1 MPSIPENIILK
12 SFQDTITDEEAKILN
27 HWLKEK
33 KKNVEYYCQLEEI
46 WNSNKSLS
54 EETIRSGW
62 NRLLTDIEKG
72 ASQKRIDITSRKQK
86 PLLWLRYIAVI
97 FIGGLIASA
106 LWYNYYSFKKEE
118 QEKQVLV
125 QNVLHNRSGVQPIVF
140 PDSSRTWINGS
151 GKVTWPDRFD
161 NNQRVVLL
169 EGKAY
174 FDIKKDTNAPFIV
187 RNENIDIEVTG
198 TELFADFTS
207 GDLMKV
213 VLISGSVSV
222 HCKNENG
229 KESISSL
236 IPGQQADINRTTG
249 EIVVTTTDVDYYVAW
264 KDGTYRFKN
273 VQLKKIAA
281 LVSRYYNVDIQVAP
295 TLKDKRFTGRIT
307 PDDDITDVMEIIS
320 KSFPVQYKVAGK
332 KVTIKPI

>member
-1 MPSIPENIILK
+1 MSSIPENIILK
-12 SFQDTITDEEAKILN
+12 SFQDTITEEEAKILN
-27 HWLKEK
+27 QWLKEK

-54 EETIRSGW
+54 EETILSGW
-62 NRLLTDIEKG
+62 NRILTVIEKLP
-72 ASQKRIDITSRKQK
+72 SEKRIDITSRKQK
-86 PLLWLRYIAVI
+86 PLLWLRYIAAI

-106 LWYNYYSFKKEE
+106 LWHNYYSFKEEE
-118 QEKQVLV
+118 QEKKVLV
-125 QNVLHNRSGVQPIVF
+125 QNVLHNRSGVQPIIF
-140 PDSSRTWINGS
+140 PDNSQVWVNGA

-161 NNQRVVLL
+161 NNQRIVFL

-174 FDIKKDTNAPFIV
+174 FDIKKDIHTPFIV

-229 KESISSL
+229 QESISSL
-236 IPGQQADINRTTG
+236 EPGQQADINRTTG

-332 KVTIKPI
+332 KVTIKPR

>member
-27 HWLKEK
+27 QWLKEK

-54 EETIRSGW
+54 EETILSGW
-62 NRLLTDIEKG
+62 NRLLSDIEKG
-72 ASQKRIDITSRKQK
+72 TSQKRIDITSRKQK
-86 PLLWLRYIAVI
+86 SFLWLRYAAAI
-97 FIGGLIASA
+97 FIGAIIASA
-106 LWYNYYSFKKEE
+106 LWQNYYSSKENV
-118 QEKQVLV
+118 QEKEVLV
-125 QNVLHNRSGVQPIVF
+125 QNILYNRSGVQPIVF
-140 PDSSRTWINGS
+140 PDSSEAWINGS

-161 NNQRVVLL
+161 NSQRIVLL

-174 FDIKKDTNAPFIV
+174 FDIKKDIHTPFIV

-207 GDLMKV
+207 GDLLKV

-222 HCKNENG
+222 HCKNGNG

-249 EIVVTTTDVDYYVAW
+249 EIVVTTTDLDYYIAW
-264 KDGTYRFKN
+264 KDGTYRFKD

-281 LVSRYYNVDIQVAP
+281 LVSRYYNIDIQVAP
-295 TLKDKRFTGRIT
+295 ALKDKRFTGRIT
-307 PDDDITDVMEIIS
+307 PDDDITEVMEIIS
-320 KSFPVQYKVAGK
+320 KSFPVQYKVTGK